1 MEILILYFL
10 GGFILDILLVYY
22 YYAIT
27 EKKVI
32 LSFLITFITGVFQT
46 LALYFIVT
54 GVEHILNT
62 IVYAFGCAVGTALI
76 VYLKKNKKYEKI
88 LRD

>member
-1 MEILILYFL
+1 MEILLYFL

-32 LSFLITFITGVFQT
+32 ASFLITFIIAVFQT
-46 LALYFIVT
+46 FVLYFIIID
-54 GVEHILNT
+54 VEHVLNT
-62 IVYAFGCAVGTALI
+62 LVYSFGCATGTSLI